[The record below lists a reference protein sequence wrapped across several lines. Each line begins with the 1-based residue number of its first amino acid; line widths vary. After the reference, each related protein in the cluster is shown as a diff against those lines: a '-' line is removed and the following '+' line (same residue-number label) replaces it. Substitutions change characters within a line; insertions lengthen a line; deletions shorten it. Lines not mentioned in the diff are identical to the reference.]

1 MNYSIYILVFI
12 CVFVTLLLILKKFF
26 FGSKMSKGSDIDKVN
41 SFISEGKNDMALLK
55 LKDILAK
62 DKSGTKRA
70 KIHAMI
76 GDCYANMEEYS
87 FAIVEYRHA
96 IDDGYNTPET
106 ILSLARALD
115 KIDRKEEALA
125 QYLTLLKEDDYKLIV
140 DIEIGTI
147 YYKNRQ
153 YDTAIKYFSDAIDIQ
168 PNNSEALKYKGF
180 CFVNIGNYNEAI
192 SIMNNVYK
200 KMPDDPMLN
209 YNLGRA
215 YKGREDY
222 KTAIRY
228 YSVSYKDKE
237 YAVKSLYEMGL
248 CYLKLENIESAIK
261 TLEKAINYE
270 SYDKDLNLS
279 ILYTLSECY
288 DMVGNINKSMEILE
302 GIIVIDP
309 NYRDANEK
317 LNNYKDSRYSENIK
331 KFFKLEGDDFINMA
345 LKITA
350 SIGLIPY
357 SLKTTDKKY
366 LIVFAKESNS
376 LHSPKKIIYF
386 RTSYSPIFNDEL
398 VHLYE
403 YAVNANISNAVL
415 ITCAMVSPDAIRY
428 AAMSRIDIVGI
439 KRLENLL
446 EKAALT
452 NLPVGVTRTEEK
464 LNWVL

>member
-1 MNYSIYILVFI
+1 MNFNVAIIVFI
-12 CVFVTLLLILKKFF
+12 CVFITLLLIVKKFL
-26 FGSKMSKGSDIDKVN
+26 FGKASDRLSDIDKVN
-41 SFISEGKNDMALLK
+41 KFISEGKNDMALMK
-55 LKDILAK
+55 LKEILAK
-62 DKSGTKRA
+62 NKPGTKRA
-70 KIHAMI
+70 QIHTMM
-76 GDCYANMEEYS
+76 GNCYANMDEYS

-96 IDDGYNTPET
+96 IDDGDKSPET
-106 ILSLARALD
+106 LLALARALN
-115 KIDRKEEALA
+115 KIERKEEALA
-125 QYLTLLKEDDYKLIV
+125 QYLTIFRIDDYKLIV
-140 DIEIGTI
+140 ATEIGTI
-147 YYKNRQ
+147 YYENRQ
-153 YDTAIKYFSDAIDIQ
+153 YETAIKYFEEALDIQ
-168 PNNSEALKYKGF
+168 PNNSEALKYKAF
-180 CFVNIGNYNEAI
+180 CFVNIGRFNDAI

-200 KMPDDPMLN
+200 KFPDDSLLN

-215 YKGREDY
+215 YRGREDY

-228 YSVSYKDKE
+228 YSISYKDKE
-237 YAVKSLYEMGL
+237 YSVKSLYEMGL
-248 CYLKLENIESAIK
+248 CYIKLENIESAIK
-261 TLEKAINYE
+261 TLEKAISYD
-270 SYDKDLNLS
+270 SYDKELNLA

-288 DMVGNINKSMEILE
+288 DIVGNINKSMEILE

-331 KFFKLEGDDFINMA
+331 KFFRLEGDEFIDMA
-345 LKITA
+345 LKVVS

-357 SLKTTDKKY
+357 SSKITDKKY

-376 LHSPKKIIYF
+376 AHAPKKIVYF

-403 YAVNANISNAVL
+403 YAVNANIANTVL

-439 KRLENLL
+439 KRLESLL
-446 EKAALT
+446 EKSNLI
-452 NLPVGVTRTEEK
+452 NLPVGVTRTQEK

>member
-26 FGSKMSKGSDIDKVN
+26 FGSKMSKNSDIDKVN

-125 QYLTLLKEDDYKLIV
+125 QYLTLLKEEDYKLIV

-168 PNNSEALKYKGF
+168 PNNPEALKYKAF

-192 SIMNNVYK
+192 SIMSNVYK
-200 KMPDDPMLN
+200 KMPDDPILN

-215 YKGREDY
+215 YKGRDDY

-270 SYDKDLNLS
+270 SYDKDLNLA

-288 DMVGNINKSMEILE
+288 DIVGNINKSMEILE

-331 KFFKLEGDDFINMA
+331 KFFKLEGDDFINTA

-376 LHSPKKIIYF
+376 PHSPKKIIYF

-403 YAVNANISNAVL
+403 YAVNANIANSVL
-415 ITCAMVSPDAIRY
+415 ITCAMISPDAIRY

>member
-96 IDDGYNTPET
+96 IDDGYNNPET
-106 ILSLARALD
+106 ILALARALN
-115 KIDRKEEALA
+115 KIDRKGEALA
-125 QYLTLLKEDDYKLIV
+125 QYLTLFKIDDYKLV
-140 DIEIGTI
+140 VALEIGII
-147 YYKNRQ
+147 YYENRQ
-153 YDTAIKYFSDAIDIQ
+153 YETAIKYFDEALDVQ
-168 PNNSEALKYKGF
+168 PNNSEALKYKAF
-180 CFVNIGNYNEAI
+180 CFVNMGNFNDAI
-192 SIMNNVYK
+192 SGMNNIYK
-200 KMPDDPMLN
+200 KFPDDPLLN

-215 YKGREDY
+215 YRGREDY

-228 YSVSYKDKE
+228 YANSYKDKE
-237 YAVKSLYEMGL
+237 YSVRSLYEMGL
-248 CYLKLENIESAIK
+248 CYIKLENIESAIK
-261 TLEKAINYE
+261 TLEKAISYD
-270 SYDKDLNLS
+270 SYDKELNLA

-288 DMVGNINKSMEILE
+288 DIVGNINKSMEILE
-302 GIIVIDP
+302 SIIVIEP
-309 NYRDANEK
+309 NYKDANEK

-331 KFFKLEGDDFINMA
+331 KFFRLEGDAFIDMA
-345 LKITA
+345 LKVVA

-357 SLKTTDKKY
+357 SSKITDKKY
-366 LIVFAKESNS
+366 LIIFAKESNS
-376 LHSPKKIIYF
+376 PHSPKKIVYF

-398 VHLYE
+398 VHLYD
-403 YAVNANISNAVL
+403 YAVNANIANTML

-446 EKAALT
+446 DKAQLT

-464 LNWVL
+464 LNWIL